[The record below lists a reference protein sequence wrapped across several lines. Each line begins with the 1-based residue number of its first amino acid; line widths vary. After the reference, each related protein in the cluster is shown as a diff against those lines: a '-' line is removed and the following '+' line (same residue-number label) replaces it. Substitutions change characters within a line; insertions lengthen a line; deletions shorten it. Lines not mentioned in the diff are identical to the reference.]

1 MNIAPSRSGSL
12 DARLG
17 HFFLWLVVL
26 LGGVILMKTNAAAEP
41 GGPRRETW
49 QKIDRA
55 LKEGKPKTA
64 GDLLAGVEQAAIAKQ
79 AWAEVARAIATRVL
93 VTNADRPADDPQRL
107 VDLDAATAAAPAQ
120 ARGVLT
126 AIQANWT
133 WGFFQANRW
142 RFAQRTTQATDGDE
156 RDMAEMA
163 SWDLRQIVAEINERF
178 AAALAVEAGLKQ
190 LVVADWSMLIEP
202 GTMGPAYRP
211 TVWDVVV
218 HDGIAFATTGER
230 GLDEP
235 EDAFELEASSPALA
249 DPTSFSD
256 WQPTAGEVAA
266 TDTDSPLLA
275 VIGLYQQLLA
285 FHADDAD
292 RTAFLAADLDRLLW
306 AGNAAV
312 ADAEAQP
319 QEALQ

>member
-1 MNIAPSRSGSL
+1 
-12 DARLG
+12 
-17 HFFLWLVVL
+17 
-26 LGGVILMKTNAAAEP
+26 MKTNAAAEP

-64 GDLLAGVEQAAIAKQ
+64 GDLLAGVEQAAVAKQ

-107 VDLDAATAAAPAQ
+107 VDLTAATAAAPAQ

-142 RFAQRTTQATDGDE
+142 RFAQRTTQAADGDE

-178 AAALAVEAGLKQ
+178 AAAAGAVAKMHAGFDEFLGKSGRH
-190 LVVADWSMLIEP
+190 VVFSLSVLCCDTRA
-202 GTMGPAYRP
+202 
-211 TVWDVVV
+211 
-218 HDGIAFATTGER
+218 
-230 GLDEP
+230 
-235 EDAFELEASSPALA
+235 PALGDTTA
-249 DPTSFSD
+249 EPPFLAGPTS
-256 WQPTAGEVAA
+256 VAKYGGFFGFVNVNMVLFGFKR
-266 TDTDSPLLA
+266 P
-275 VIGLYQQLLA
+275 VR
-285 FHADDAD
+285 H
-292 RTAFLAADLDRLLW
+292 RAA
-306 AGNAAV
+306 
-312 ADAEAQP
+312 
-319 QEALQ
+319 